1 MLIYFMICISWI
13 LNHWRWMI
21 DLNANIP
28 TELKNSDL
36 ATCLQAS
43 TYYCSHTNHRE
54 VTLSILCLEINNTL
68 NNIQQPTRNL
78 QNYLILKLVRGYF
91 WIIETRLRFVLTR
104 ADTQPTFNISF
115 SMTFSKYIFMRR
127 WFVRKS
133 PEGNAIPGIIALP
146 SYCKTLW

>member
-1 MLIYFMICISWI
+1 MTWQVEIKDFVWGFMLIYFMICISWI

-68 NNIQQPTRNL
+68 NNIQQPTRNS
-78 QNYLILKLVRGYF
+78 QNYLILRLVRGYF
-91 WIIETRLRFVLTR
+91 WIIETRLRFVLTW
-104 ADTQPTFNISF
+104 ADTQPTFSQH
-115 SMTFSKYIFMRR
+115 IFIDG
-127 WFVRKS
+127 F
-133 PEGNAIPGIIALP
+133 
-146 SYCKTLW
+146 